1 MIAFNYLP
9 VKPNIPVA
17 AFLEEESFLNIYGLF
32 VDKLWSKSVD
42 AHHNHDYFQLY
53 YTISG
58 SYKHTI
64 NGVTK
69 ICTPGDVS
77 LIMPYTVHHL
87 DTLDTNIEETTLITI
102 SFLPRLFPQK
112 NIPLY
117 PISFENAAFREKLL
131 PSSMMLSGEDK
142 VFADKLML
150 DIHSEFQKHSD
161 MFITS
166 ILKKLMSFFD
176 ICHKSSGLTVKGTSL
191 PARISSAEQVY
202 KAARYV
208 NENRT
213 KKLTIEELSAI
224 STMSRSTFTKNFRSV
239 MGMSFH
245 DLLLEIR
252 LSKAVTELRYSHKS
266 IAEIAEEVGFSSSSH
281 FIRACTATYSRTPLA
296 LKKEMAERTREY
308 SRKNIKQNRRNDW
321 ARIRAS
327 ELQKEHYRASIG
339 ETY

>member
-1 MIAFNYLP
+1 MIVFYYLP
-9 VKPNIPVA
+9 VKPNVPVA
-17 AFLEEESFLNIYGLF
+17 AFLEEETFLNMYGLY

-42 AHHNHDYFQLY
+42 SPHNHDYFQLY
-53 YTISG
+53 YTVSG

-69 ICTPGDVS
+69 VCTPGDVS
-77 LIMPYTVHHL
+77 LIMPYTIHQL
-87 DTLDTNIEETTLITI
+87 DSLDTNIDETVLISI
-102 SFLPRLFPQK
+102 SFLPELFPQK

-117 PISFENAAFREKLL
+117 PISFKDAAFREKLF
-131 PSSMMLSGEDK
+131 PYSMILSGEDK
-142 VFADKLML
+142 LFADKLML

-166 ILKKLMSFFD
+166 ILKKLMTFFD
-176 ICHKSSGLTVKGTSL
+176 ICHKSSGLPVKGTSL
-191 PARISSAEQVY
+191 SARISSAEQVY
-202 KAARYV
+202 KASRYI
-208 NENRT
+208 NE
-213 KKLTIEELSAI
+213 KSHEKLTIEELSAI

-266 IAEIAEEVGFSSSSH
+266 IAEIAEEVGFSSPSH